1 MASCQIQIS
10 FRLLCLRVTRW
21 YSRGRIDLNWT
32 GISIL
37 DLIALRLLAIRARA
51 AGTVKRSLARRASLL
66 ALLKVLNHEYGD
78 SHYWRPCI
86 LTEKVD
92 HWSGSLGNEA
102 YYWAYETWKN
112 IRDLTSKSL
121 KTIPSAFGNRLQAS
135 FQCAHNHSN
144 RCSDCEYN
152 SWGYETVDLEC
163 FSLSDVLSSSS
174 SKFYYS
180 QNCPHNKK
188 FDRSLAKNNFS
199 YNSMVWKILFQTN
212 LMVTVTV

>member
-51 AGTVKRSLARRASLL
+51 AWTVKRSLARRASLL
-66 ALLKVLNHEYGD
+66 ALIKVLNHEYGD

-102 YYWAYETWKN
+102 SYWAYETWKN

-121 KTIPSAFGNRLQAS
+121 KNHPQRLWQQTSGLFSMRSQSLQSLFRLRVQQLRLWNRRSWMFLAYWRAF
-135 FQCAHNHSN
+135 F
-144 RCSDCEYN
+144 
-152 SWGYETVDLEC
+152 
-163 FSLSDVLSSSS
+163 
-174 SKFYYS
+174 KF
-180 QNCPHNKK
+180 
-188 FDRSLAKNNFS
+188 F
-199 YNSMVWKILFQTN
+199 
-212 LMVTVTV
+212 